1 MGPATLSAVNLTKK
15 FGSVMAVDDL
25 SFDVAAGRVTGFL
38 GPNGA
43 GKTTTLR
50 MLLGLVLPTS
60 GKALVKGVKY
70 ANLEDPIRTLGAH
83 LDYGSFQPGR
93 TGRDHMRVA
102 CAEGGISTSRISE
115 LLDLV
120 GMTGAADRKM
130 GGYSLGMLQRLGLAT
145 ALLGDPQILLLD
157 EPANGLDPEGIRW
170 LREFLRAYA
179 DGRKTVF
186 LSSHLLSEI
195 QLLAHDV
202 IIINHGKL
210 VAAGPVRDLE
220 AVEGGSVE
228 VAAEDNAALA
238 AALSSAGFSASL
250 QGATEQ
256 DQPGM
261 VLISGGTAAEV
272 GRAALDAGIA
282 LTHLAE
288 KNSGLEDLFVS
299 LVGEN
304 Q

>member
-1 MGPATLSAVNLTKK
+1 MESATLSAVNLTKK
-15 FGSVMAVDDL
+15 FGSVVAVDDL

-70 ANLEDPIRTLGAH
+70 ADLEDPIRTLGAH
-83 LDYGSFQPGR
+83 LDSGSFQPGR

-102 CAEGGISTSRISE
+102 CAEGGISTSRINE

>member
-70 ANLEDPIRTLGAH
+70 VNLEDPIRTLGAH

>member
-1 MGPATLSAVNLTKK
+1 MESATLSAVNLTKK

-70 ANLEDPIRTLGAH
+70 ADLEDPIRTLGAH
-83 LDYGSFQPGR
+83 LDSGSFQPGR

-102 CAEGGISTSRISE
+102 CAEGGISTSRINE

-179 DGRKTVF
+179 DGEKTVF

>member
-1 MGPATLSAVNLTKK
+1 MESATLSAVNLTKK

-70 ANLEDPIRTLGAH
+70 VNLEDPIRTLGAH
-83 LDYGSFQPGR
+83 LDSGSFQPGR

-102 CAEGGISTSRISE
+102 CAEGGISTSRINE

>member
-1 MGPATLSAVNLTKK
+1 MESATLSAVNLTKK

-70 ANLEDPIRTLGAH
+70 VNLEDPIRTLGAH

>member
-70 ANLEDPIRTLGAH
+70 VNLEDPIRTLGAH

-179 DGRKTVF
+179 DGEKTVF

>member
-1 MGPATLSAVNLTKK
+1 MEPATLSAVNLTKK

-70 ANLEDPIRTLGAH
+70 VNLEDPIRTLGAH
-83 LDYGSFQPGR
+83 LDSGSFQPGR

-102 CAEGGISTSRISE
+102 CAEGGISTSRINE

-179 DGRKTVF
+179 DGEKTVF